1 MCSQLLKKKLTAA
14 SEARHPSLTASV
26 SLRQAAT
33 ALRQVW
39 LRSCKRDAA
48 IHGDGNPR
56 SMSGT
61 KIAGDA
67 LISALSFAEHSCL
80 QLMSD
85 GVAAHL
91 PVMYHLRR
99 AFHGALAMLSCAY
112 AYVYEYVICG
122 KAHKHS

>member
-1 MCSQLLKKKLTAA
+1 MCWQLLKKKLTAA
-14 SEARHPSLTASV
+14 SEARHPSFTVSV

-39 LRSCKRDAA
+39 FRSCRRDAA
-48 IHGDGNPR
+48 IHGDGSR

-80 QLMSD
+80 QLM
-85 GVAAHL
+85 
-91 PVMYHLRR
+91 RR
-99 AFHGALAMLSCAY
+99 WRGGALACDVLLPCWLSTRTTRGQRTSFARGEKY
-112 AYVYEYVICG
+112 KG
-122 KAHKHS
+122 